1 MKKAL
6 KISTNNVREVVEFD
20 NSTSYDTIRTAVGG
34 WIECVRIPS
43 LNVEM
48 WVNEEGKLSD
58 DPIQNPTGT
67 ALWVDNYGET
77 DVIIGDIIF
86 TSGTDANGHTLGLS
100 DEQLNSLLNYTKTA
114 FVENLEIT
122 DFTGF
127 TIAPLDV

>member
-1 MKKAL
+1 
-6 KISTNNVREVVEFD
+6 
-20 NSTSYDTIRTAVGG
+20 
-34 WIECVRIPS
+34 
-43 LNVEM
+43 M